1 MRKINRVDVI
11 RLVLVLSLVAGM
23 GLAFGAIGRFVPT
36 HMIEMPVYCGSCHP
50 EEVQE
55 LGATTHLGKFA
66 DVINQTYANIQTG
79 SGASAHSLGA
89 LDAGLAISGGCM
101 LCHNYWDNMEWFGVR
116 NFTVQPYDN
125 TSDMFPNSSG
135 FTMPTDI
142 YGNAVSPYGLASTTE
157 YVMNATYNGT
167 LGLGNSYPA
176 MIAIPWAAGLDT
188 YQYTD
193 PNGVTFSRV
202 DYVWSK
208 LSSLSPGPVGFL
220 KINSTTGATNTCG
233 SGNAEH
239 GMCHIGKDAVAES
252 FASQRASVQEFPA
265 VPQNGT
271 QNFSKNGMTFA
282 GKLGAGDFFRHEM
295 AFTTAQYAAVNIKI
309 CGACH
314 VFKLPPMQWGG
325 EPWSLSDINFAAGH
339 PIFPA
344 GPSGYNDDPFGFR
357 PTYNSLDGTSSI
369 LSHGTTKTQVMFRT
383 PDFAHSNVK
392 CIRCHVHAGINGET
406 VTDNAANTTI
416 TAIPGPSQ

>member
-1 MRKINRVDVI
+1 MRKINKKDVI

-50 EEVQE
+50 EQVQE

-66 DVINQTYANIQTG
+66 DTINQTYAGIKNKGVSIG
-79 SGASAHSLGA
+79 S

-116 NFTVQPYDN
+116 NFTVQPFDN
-125 TSDMFPNSSG
+125 TSDMFNG
-135 FTMPTDI
+135 TTFTMPTDI

-167 LGLGNSYPA
+167 LGVGNSYPA
-176 MIAIPWAAGLDT
+176 MVTIPWSAGLDT

-193 PNGVTFSRV
+193 PNGVTYSRV

-220 KINSTTGATNTCG
+220 KVNSSTGATNTCG

-271 QNFSKNGMTFA
+271 QNFSAMSFA
-282 GKLGAGDFFRHEM
+282 GKVGAGDFFRHEM

-325 EPWSLSDINFAAGH
+325 EPWSVSDINFAAGH

-344 GPSGYNDDPFGFR
+344 GASGYNDDPFGFR
-357 PTYNSLDGTSSI
+357 PTYNSLTGDSGI
-369 LSHGTTKTQVMFRT
+369 LSHNGKANSSVMFRT
-383 PDFAHSNVK
+383 PDFAHANVK

-406 VTDNAANTTI
+406 VTDNIVNTLPTP
-416 TAIPGPSQ
+416 PGPPQ

>member
-1 MRKINRVDVI
+1 
-11 RLVLVLSLVAGM
+11 
-23 GLAFGAIGRFVPT
+23 
-36 HMIEMPVYCGSCHP
+36 MIEMPVYCGSCHP

-55 LGATTHLGKFA
+55 LGATTHLAKFA
-66 DVINQTYANIQTG
+66 DTINQTYANIKTG
-79 SGASAHSLGA
+79 SGASAKPLGA
-89 LDAGLAISGGCM
+89 IDAGLAISGGCM

-116 NFTVQPYDN
+116 NFDVRAYDN
-125 TSDMFPNSSG
+125 TSDMFNQSS

-157 YVMNATYNGT
+157 YVMNATYNGS

-176 MIAIPWAAGLDT
+176 MISIPWSAGLDT

-193 PNGVTFSRV
+193 KSNVTYTRV

-220 KINSTTGATNTCG
+220 KINSSTGATNTCG
-233 SGNAEH
+233 SGSAEH
-239 GMCHIGKDAVAES
+239 GMCHIGKDAVAMS

-271 QNFSKNGMTFA
+271 QNLSAMSFA
-282 GKLGAGDFFRHEM
+282 GKVGAGDFFRHEM

-314 VFKLPPMQWGG
+314 IFKLPPMQWGG
-325 EPWSLSDINFAAGH
+325 EPWATSDINAASGH
-339 PIFPA
+339 PIFPLNA
-344 GPSGYNDDPFGFR
+344 TSGYNDDPFGFR
-357 PTYNSLDGTSSI
+357 PTYNSLTGTSGV
-369 LSHGTTKTQVMFRT
+369 LTHGKDNISVDFRT
-383 PDFAHSNVK
+383 PDFAHANVK

-406 VTDNAANTTI
+406 VTDNVANVLPTVVGPQPTTP
-416 TAIPGPSQ
+416 ASP